1 MEEYA
6 AVVGDDKTRYF
17 VVRRK
22 NMRNMR
28 MMINGNGE
36 VVVSCS
42 PRLAFA
48 QINAFVLKNLDWIAS
63 KTKEI
68 AARPK
73 PEKRRYLTGE
83 KFLFCGEECLLAV
96 VRGDREKV
104 EKVGGTLAVTVRD
117 TEDFDKKRKLIDK
130 WYKKNTEKIFRE
142 RFEYCLSL
150 YRNLFPDIYTLRIR
164 RMKARWG
171 SCMINKNTVV
181 LNSKLIYAD
190 IKYVD
195 YVIMHELCHFYH
207 KNHDHDFYR
216 MLASLCPCHRQ
227 LKKDLNHG
235 GYISYSH

>member
-42 PRLAFA
+42 PCLAFA

-130 WYKKNTEKIFRE
+130 WYKKNTEKVFRE

-150 YRNLFPDIYTLRIR
+150 YRTLFPDIYTLRIR

-171 SCMINKNTVV
+171 SCMINKKTVV
-181 LNSKLIYAD
+181 LNSQLIYAD
-190 IKYVD
+190 IKYLD
-195 YVIMHELCHFYH
+195 YVILHELCHFYF
-207 KNHDHDFYR
+207 KNHDKDFYGL
-216 MLASLCPCHRQ
+216 LAKLSPDFKTLRKSLT
-227 LKKDLNHG
+227 NY
-235 GYISYSH
+235 YISYTR

>member
-1 MEEYA
+1 MERRIAQFADRQVEYYLA
-6 AVVGDDKTRYF
+6 
-17 VVRRK
+17 RK
-22 NMRNMR
+22 KMKCMR
-28 MMINGNGE
+28 MRIKEDGRIVLSCPVYTPLYQINGFIE
-36 VVVSCS
+36 
-42 PRLAFA
+42 
-48 QINAFVLKNLDWIAS
+48 KNLDWIAS

-130 WYKKNTEKIFRE
+130 WYKKNTEKVFRE

-171 SCMINKNTVV
+171 SCMINKKTVV
-181 LNSKLIYAD
+181 LNSQLIYAD
-190 IKYVD
+190 IKYLD
-195 YVIMHELCHFYH
+195 YVILHELCHFYF
-207 KNHDHDFYR
+207 KNHDKDFYGL
-216 MLASLCPCHRQ
+216 LAKLSPDFKTLRKSLT
-227 LKKDLNHG
+227 NY
-235 GYISYSH
+235 YISYTR